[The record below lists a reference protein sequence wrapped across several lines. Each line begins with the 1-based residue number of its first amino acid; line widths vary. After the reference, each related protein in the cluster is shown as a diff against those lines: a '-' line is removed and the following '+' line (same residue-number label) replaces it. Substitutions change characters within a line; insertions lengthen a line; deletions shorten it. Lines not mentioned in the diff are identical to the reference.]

1 MYLSVCLLSQK
12 SLQVNGTIFT
22 YSVLAWIIF
31 LRFSF
36 QLTLVLVLNT
46 LKKYMYIAYFNRFR
60 IDLSFFQVVKTLSK
74 WKPVHGVC
82 EQLGA
87 SVLQSLI
94 IKSALGAQ
102 SERARS
108 NSAAASPT
116 QVDPGDVLSKWSS
129 WALLYSMQWFLQ
141 IGEVCFNYCFHHE
154 DRKKKK
160 KSRCNAEK
168 SLGLSCLQIH
178 FICNSK
184 EPLCIHKHFYSL
196 PMLVL
201 YFLSFFF
208 VFESM
213 SKLCLLISMPE
224 VPCALRSN
232 TLFLL
237 CELWPVK

>member
-1 MYLSVCLLSQK
+1 MKQTLLWFEFRSIWGVKIYSYIFANETDFVANTPVLMYLSVCLLSQK

-102 SERARS
+102 EWEGEE
-108 NSAAASPT
+108 
-116 QVDPGDVLSKWSS
+116 QQCSS
-129 WALLYSMQWFLQ
+129 
-141 IGEVCFNYCFHHE
+141 
-154 DRKKKK
+154 
-160 KSRCNAEK
+160 
-168 SLGLSCLQIH
+168 
-178 FICNSK
+178 
-184 EPLCIHKHFYSL
+184 
-196 PMLVL
+196 
-201 YFLSFFF
+201 
-208 VFESM
+208 
-213 SKLCLLISMPE
+213 
-224 VPCALRSN
+224 
-232 TLFLL
+232 
-237 CELWPVK
+237 